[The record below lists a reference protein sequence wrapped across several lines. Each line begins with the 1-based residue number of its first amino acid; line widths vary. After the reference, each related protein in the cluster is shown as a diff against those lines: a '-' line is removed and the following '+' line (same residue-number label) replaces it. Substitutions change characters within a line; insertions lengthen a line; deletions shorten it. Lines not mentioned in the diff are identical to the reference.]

1 MEIGARQFGGVVP
14 IVVGAPHLGRY
25 VVFGNLFAVAG
36 GDEVFRIDRHPTMA
50 RHPVTPMHEADL
62 RRHLAAQTDMP
73 IALVPIDRSEEHT
86 SELQSL
92 MRISYAVFCL
102 KQKTTTH
109 EHKRQ
114 VYVHPR

>member
-73 IALVPIDRSEEHT
+73 IALVPIDRIQAGT
-86 SELQSL
+86 APTLFD
-92 MRISYAVFCL
+92 AVSDGAVDRKSTRL
-102 KQKTTTH
+102 NSSH
-109 EHKRQ
+109 
-114 VYVHPR
+114 

>member
-36 GDEVFRIDRHPTMA
+36 GDEGFRIDRHPTMA
-50 RHPVTPMHEADL
+50 RHPVTPLHEADL

-73 IALVPIDRSEEHT
+73 LALVPIDPIQAGTAPTLFQPVPDGPVLLPAFHS
-86 SELQSL
+86 
-92 MRISYAVFCL
+92 
-102 KQKTTTH
+102 
-109 EHKRQ
+109 
-114 VYVHPR
+114 PPPPP